1 MNIWQIQKCVVT
13 LLIIVAMKIQYCSD
27 LHLEFHENL
36 RMMNAKD
43 PAIEVAGDILVIA
56 GDVGYL
62 VDNNVERL
70 RLWKWM
76 SESYRQV
83 LMVAGNHEFY
93 NNSDITE
100 KGESWQKIFHP
111 NVGYYHNKVVRID
124 DTDFIMSTLWS
135 RISPVDEMVVQS
147 GINDYRQILYNRHRL
162 TARDITDEFEKNFA
176 FIQNAVE
183 TSDAEKIVV
192 VTHHLPTFAAI
203 DKRYSGDPLNVAFAT
218 ELGNYIA
225 DSRINAWVYGHAHHQ
240 TDLMI
245 GNTHLVSNPLGYV
258 FTGEHATFNDSAVI
272 EI

>member
-1 MNIWQIQKCVVT
+1 
-13 LLIIVAMKIQYCSD
+13 MKIQYCSD

-62 VDNNVERL
+62 LDNNVEHL
-70 RLWKWM
+70 HLWQWM
-76 SESYRQV
+76 SERYRQV

-93 NNSDITE
+93 NNGDIASM
-100 KGESWQKIFHP
+100 GESWQKMFLP
-111 NVGYYHNKVVRID
+111 NVGYYHNKVIRIA
-124 DTDFIMSTLWS
+124 DTDFILSTLWS

-147 GINDYRQILYNRHRL
+147 GMNDYRQILYNHHRL
-162 TARDITDEFEKNFA
+162 TAKDITDEFEKNFA
-176 FIQNAVE
+176 FIQDAVE

-203 DKRYSGDPLNVAFAT
+203 DKRYSSDPLNVAFAT

-225 DSRINAWVYGHAHHQ
+225 DSRINAWIYGHAHHH
-240 TDLMI
+240 TDLII

-258 FTGEHATFNDSAVI
+258 FAGERTTFNDSAVI

>member
-1 MNIWQIQKCVVT
+1 
-13 LLIIVAMKIQYCSD
+13 MKIQYCSD
-27 LHLEFHENL
+27 LHLEFYENL

-43 PAIEVAGDILVIA
+43 PMLKAVGDVLVIA

-62 VDNNVERL
+62 VDKTIQNL

-76 SESYRQV
+76 SENYRQV

-93 NNSDITE
+93 NNGDIAGM
-100 KGESWQKIFHP
+100 GESWQKMFLP

-124 DTDFIMSTLWS
+124 DTDFILSTLWS
-135 RISPVDEMVVQS
+135 MIPPVEEFIVQS
-147 GINDYRQILYNRHRL
+147 GMNDYRQILYNRHRL
-162 TARDITDEFEKNFA
+162 TANDVTNEFEKNIL
-176 FIQNAVE
+176 FIKNSVE

-203 DKRYSGDPLNVAFAT
+203 DKRFVGDPLNVAFAT

-225 DSRINAWVYGHAHHQ
+225 DSRINVWIYGHAHHP
-240 TDLMI
+240 TDFMV

-258 FTGEHATFNDSAVI
+258 FAGEHATFNRSAII